1 MPDRGLNLSFF
12 TNHAHVL
19 FCIIRDPKVRLRDV
33 ARELEITERT
43 VQRIVMELETTGFIT
58 RQRHG
63 RRNSYV
69 VHPHHSPRRSM
80 ESHQSVTAMQH
91 FILHQ
96 DRLLDGPGP
105 ASAAHEAGSSG
116 PS

>member
-1 MPDRGLNLSFF
+1 MPDRGLSLSFF

-19 FCIIRDPKVRLRDV
+19 FCILRDPTVRLRDV

-43 VQRIVMELETTGFIT
+43 VQRIVMELEAAGFIT

-69 VHPHHSPRRSM
+69 VHPHHSPRHSLV
-80 ESHQSVTAMQH
+80 SHQSVTAMQH
-91 FILHQ
+91 FFLHQ
-96 DRLLDGPGP
+96 ERLDGPGA
-105 ASAAHEAGSSG
+105 ASAAHDAGSPG
-116 PS
+116 PA